1 MEGKYGDPTAAL
13 DYVTVAVRGYH
24 DSGNAVLIRTP
35 LVVVTVLFD
44 RLGRHEPADT
54 IAGFASDHPL
64 AVAVVPE
71 IETAIA
77 HLHEVLG
84 TPAYESLARDGEK
97 MMTAE
102 MVRIRIRP
110 NRPGPNRT
118 GRRLSLG
125 QHAENEHLAVKER
138 LRFPLAQ
145 PRTRTGP
152 GAVQQAVPEADV
164 GQPLRLKPAS
174 TSWPTWVKPCR

>member
-102 MVRIRIRP
+102 MVRYAYDRIDQA
-110 NRPGPNRT
+110 RT
-118 GRRLSLG
+118 EL
-125 QHAENEHLAVKER
+125 NAVSHSVST
-138 LRFPLAQ
+138 
-145 PRTRTGP
+145 PRTSILP
-152 GAVQQAVPEADV
+152 
-164 GQPLRLKPAS
+164 
-174 TSWPTWVKPCR
+174 